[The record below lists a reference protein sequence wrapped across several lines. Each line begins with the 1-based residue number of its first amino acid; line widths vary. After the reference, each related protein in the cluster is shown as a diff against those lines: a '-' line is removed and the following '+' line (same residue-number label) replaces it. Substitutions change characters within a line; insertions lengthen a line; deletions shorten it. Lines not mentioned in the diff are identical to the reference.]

1 MAATQESN
9 KDKEM
14 AAYMKAK
21 GIDRHTGRCPICH
34 GLVSVNRQARQAIV
48 AGMYTHIITCHG
60 RRSSG
65 EVERLH
71 RRRESTASQS
81 A

>member
-1 MAATQESN
+1 MAASVKAN

-34 GLVSVNRQARQAIV
+34 ALVSVNRTARQAIV

-60 RRSSG
+60 RRASA
-65 EVERLH
+65 RL
-71 RRRESTASQS
+71 A